1 MMQKLL
7 LNGANMFLTW
17 YRDIIAKQVENKM
30 LYLNICPND
39 KNIILNIIS
48 PKTYKRKSSPL
59 CGVCQ
64 QRYKC
69 VDRWDKERRLEEESK
84 LE

>member
-1 MMQKLL
+1 MRKLL

-30 LYLNICPND
+30 LYLDTCPND

-48 PKTYKRKSSPL
+48 PKTYKRKSGSS
-59 CGVCQ
+59 CSVCQ

-69 VDRWDKERRLEEESK
+69 VDRWDKERRLEEENK

>member
-1 MMQKLL
+1 
-7 LNGANMFLTW
+7 MFLTW

-30 LYLNICPND
+30 LYLGICPNE

-48 PKTYKRKSSPL
+48 PKTYKRKSSSL
-59 CGVCQ
+59 CSICQ
-64 QRYKC
+64 QRYRC
-69 VDRWDKERRLEEESK
+69 EERWSKERKLEEENK

>member
-1 MMQKLL
+1 
-7 LNGANMFLTW
+7 MFFTW
-17 YRDIIAKQVENKM
+17 YREKIAKQVENKM
-30 LYLNICPND
+30 LYLDTCQND

-48 PKTYKRKSSPL
+48 PKTYKRKSGSL

-64 QRYKC
+64 QRYRCEK
-69 VDRWDKERRLEEESK
+69 RWDKERRLEEENK